1 MEQKKF
7 ILLVDDDPDFVEIN
21 RMILEAA
28 GYQVDAADSVQ
39 LALEKLHQE
48 SYDVLVIDLMMEE
61 RDSGFTLTYAV
72 RQDERLCR
80 LPILMLTSAEE
91 KTGFNFQFSIDQEW
105 MKVDDF
111 AAKPLKPADLVARIE
126 RLLGKGA
133 VDDSRP

>member
-1 MEQKKF
+1 MEQNKR
-7 ILLVDDDPDFVEIN
+7 ILLVDDDPDFIEIN

-28 GYQVDAADSVQ
+28 GYLVDAADSVQ
-39 LALEKLHQE
+39 LALEQLHQE
-48 SYDVLVIDLMMEE
+48 SYDVLIIDLMMEE

-72 RQDERLCR
+72 RQDERLSR

-91 KTGFNFQFSIDQEW
+91 KTGFNFQFSTDQEW

-126 RLLGKGA
+126 KLLAKGA
-133 VDDSRP
+133 VHDSRS